1 MRFLIRPPKI
11 IRQLYKQSVWRNEQ
25 KKPTIYLTF
34 DDGPIPELTPWVL
47 DILKKYHVKATFFC
61 VGENVKKFPD
71 IYKRIIDEGHQTGNH
86 TQNHLKGWK
95 TKTQLYLNNVEECHS
110 LVNSKLFRPPYGR
123 LKLSQFKLISKS
135 YQVIFWDVL
144 SHDYSS
150 KITPEK
156 CLQNSIKYTRNGS
169 IIVFHDNIKAEK
181 NLKHTLPIYINH
193 FLNLNFSF
201 ETI

>member
-95 TKTQLYLNNVEECHS
+95 TKTQLYLSNVEECQTQ
-110 LVNSKLFRPPYGR
+110 VKSKLFRPPYGR
-123 LKLSQFKLISKS
+123 LKLSQFKLISKA

>member
-11 IRQLYKQSVWRNEQ
+11 IRQLYKQSVWRKEQ

-47 DILKKYHVKATFFC
+47 DILQKYHVKATFFC

-95 TKTQLYLNNVEECHS
+95 TKTQLYLSNVEECQTQ
-110 LVNSKLFRPPYGR
+110 VKSKLFRPPYGR
-123 LKLSQFKLISKS
+123 LKLSQFKLISKA